1 MSGGWKRHTT
11 AQLEELGAAAIAAA
25 AAEGLELQRT
35 LHAGI
40 TGTGYLYVTQ
50 QKRAALGCRRY
61 KISKANIVK
70 ASKAKGNFYTAEEAA
85 LVVARVLA
93 SSDVDSCK
101 LRCRGNMTAAEALE
115 VARCSGLQLDRAT
128 MGRNGLEHATGYRY
142 ITTAGHPLSAAV
154 YRVVPK
160 TAYVR
165 AAHKKVPRG
174 TYVRQPAD
182 SVALR
187 DVWAPTTADSKAQRH
202 RTAGGVPLPLVS
214 ARAPARKCSTTTVC
228 TDVFHCKV
236 AVLQRCQQIL
246 CQRISLNAA
255 AFCAPFPNILTTRPH
270 FFPRPNTFPMAHFL
284 LSTA

>member
-1 MSGGWKRHTT
+1 MRWFEGALSRGCRSCRSCRRSVGACRRSVGGSVGG
-11 AQLEELGAAAIAAA
+11 QLSELCRS
-25 AAEGLELQRT
+25 LCRT
-35 LHAGI
+35 LS
-40 TGTGYLYVTQ
+40 
-50 QKRAALGCRRY
+50 ALSEHLGQDLR
-61 KISKANIVK
+61 
-70 ASKAKGNFYTAEEAA
+70 KG
-85 LVVARVLA
+85 
-93 SSDVDSCK
+93 
-101 LRCRGNMTAAEALE
+101 
-115 VARCSGLQLDRAT
+115 AT
-128 MGRNGLEHATGYRY
+128 WH
-142 ITTAGHPLSAAV
+142 
-154 YRVVPK
+154 
-160 TAYVR
+160 
-165 AAHKKVPRG
+165 
-174 TYVRQPAD
+174 YVRQPAD

-187 DVWAPTTADSKAQRH
+187 DVWAPTTADSKAQRR